1 MTVEW
6 RFAESEEDAQAWML
20 RPTVLH
26 IYVDYRVQR
35 SGAPPE
41 WRRLM
46 VGTSGWLRSQLA
58 QVKLAE
64 GMPYWIALPTLLII
78 PDAPSGQLREVVDAV
93 MQQGG
98 FDHYS
103 TVIDGSESAAS

>member
-1 MTVEW
+1 MTIEW
-6 RFAESEEDAQAWML
+6 RFAESEEDAEAWML

-26 IYVDYRVQR
+26 IYVDYKVQR
-35 SGAPPE
+35 HGTPAQ

-46 VGTSGWLRSQLA
+46 VGTLGWLQDQLA
-58 QVKLAE
+58 QVRVANE
-64 GMPYWIALPTLLII
+64 VPYWIALPTLLII
-78 PDAPSGQLREVVDAV
+78 PDAPSGQLRQVVDRV

-103 TVIDGSESAAS
+103 TVVDES